1 MTNKKSEIDE
11 LVSQS
16 EFIIKE
22 AKAKYKN
29 PVLLWAGGKDSTAM
43 LAIAMKAF
51 AKLKKFP
58 FKVMFLD
65 TGYQFT
71 ETYEYLEKYAK
82 EWNLDFIRQKNEK
95 ALKEG
100 INPFTTN
107 LLHCCNKLKTENL
120 ANAIKENDFDAV
132 IVGIR
137 WDEHGVRGK
146 ETYFSERKDPDHVR
160 IHPILNWSEKQIWQY
175 IKQNKIPYNPL
186 YDRVEHG
193 NLIFRSIGCWPCTK
207 PVPKDTVEEREGRSL
222 DKEQLMED
230 LRALGYM

>member
-107 LLHCCNKLKTENL
+107 RLHCWSNSPETSTGWAKLTDRRSSSSEPSCPDRL
-120 ANAIKENDFDAV
+120 
-132 IVGIR
+132 R
-137 WDEHGVRGK
+137 WFWHR
-146 ETYFSERKDPDHVR
+146 
-160 IHPILNWSEKQIWQY
+160 
-175 IKQNKIPYNPL
+175 
-186 YDRVEHG
+186 
-193 NLIFRSIGCWPCTK
+193 
-207 PVPKDTVEEREGRSL
+207 
-222 DKEQLMED
+222 
-230 LRALGYM
+230 